1 MMFKKIIFLCGVSFI
16 FCDNAVH
23 TNEKKLRWGFSA
35 HQRINKMAVFT
46 LPEQMLPLYKKNIV
60 YLTEHAVDA
69 DKRRYASASEG
80 YNHFLDFEFNGKL
93 NHNYTHAV
101 FENASVYCTDSL
113 GKRLLVFD
121 KKTLHLRKKDYYFT
135 APAIKYIFG
144 RDSVVVADS
153 FAQSFMSFLTQH
165 KRTHDTIFIHPDSL
179 REIFLKEKLRA
190 KVPLKNVFAIDTV
203 YKHGILPYN
212 ILRTYRK
219 LVKSFLTLDEPKI
232 LKFSADLGHYVADA
246 HVPLHT
252 TRNYNGQLTGQEG
265 IHAFWETR
273 LPDIFSESQ
282 YTYFVGN
289 AKFIDNTSAFVFKIV
304 ADSYAD
310 VNRVLFEEKALSQKY
325 PSDKKYVLQSIGKSS
340 PQKIY
345 NLPYS
350 NDYHT
355 ALNGMVEA
363 RMQKSIFALG
373 CLWYSAWVEAGKP
386 DLKNLPKSPRI
397 INDNDDEINL
407 TEEAQLLKVGDS
419 LYLAQKKMLGRDE

>member
-1 MMFKKIIFLCGVSFI
+1 MSFI
-16 FCDNAVH
+16 FCNNTAH
-23 TNEKKLRWGFSA
+23 TNLISLRWGFAA

-46 LPEQMLPLYKKNIV
+46 LPEQMLPLYKKNII
-60 YLTEHAVDA
+60 YITEHAVDA

-93 NHNYTHAV
+93 NHNYNHAV
-101 FENASVYCTDSL
+101 FENASVYCTDSI
-113 GKRLLVFD
+113 GKRLLIFD
-121 KKTLHLRKKDYYFT
+121 KKTLHWRKKDYYFT
-135 APAIKYIFG
+135 APGIKYIFG

-153 FAQSFMSFLTQH
+153 FAQSFMYYLTQR
-165 KRTHDTIFIHPDSL
+165 KRAHDTLYIHPDSL

-203 YKHGILPYN
+203 YKHGILPYA
-212 ILRTYRK
+212 ILRTYRN

-232 LKFSADLGHYVADA
+232 LKFSTDLGHYVADA

-273 LPDIFSESQ
+273 LPDIFAENQ
-282 YTYFVGN
+282 YTYFVGKAQYIEN
-289 AKFIDNTSAFVFKIV
+289 VSVFVFKIV
-304 ADSYAD
+304 FDSYAD
-310 VNRVLFEEKALSQKY
+310 VNRVLFEEKQLAQKY
-325 PSDKKYVLQSIGKSS
+325 PPDKKYILQSVGKSS

-350 NDYHT
+350 NDYNT

-386 DLKNLPKSPRI
+386 DLKNLPKTPRAI
-397 INDNDDEINL
+397 STNDEDFNL

-419 LYLAQKKMLGRDE
+419 LFLAQKKMLGREESPEY